1 MGQRS
6 KYAAAMDAQIT
17 LWEEEEC
24 ALGMGQGRNDAA
36 VMDAQTKLNE
46 EDCVEGTGH
55 IAIRKMNPLHLDQ
68 NTRRLMQLISDQ
80 SAFF

>member
-1 MGQRS
+1 
-6 KYAAAMDAQIT
+6 
-17 LWEEEEC
+17 
-24 ALGMGQGRNDAA
+24 MGQGRNDAA

-46 EDCVEGTGH
+46 EACVEGTGH

-68 NTRRLMQLISDQ
+68 NTRRLMLMQLISAQ

>member
-1 MGQRS
+1 
-6 KYAAAMDAQIT
+6 MDAKIT
-17 LWEEEEC
+17 LLGEEFVR
-24 ALGMGQGRNDAA
+24 GMRQKSNIAA
-36 VMDAQTKLNE
+36 VKDAQTKLAK

-68 NTRRLMQLISDQ
+68 NTRRLLQLIPDQ

>member
-1 MGQRS
+1 MEVCALGMGQRS

-55 IAIRKMNPLHLDQ
+55 VAIRKMNIHCIWI
-68 NTRRLMQLISDQ
+68 RIRGG
-80 SAFF
+80 